1 MHNKLT
7 DKIDILVCR
16 LRWQNVRRLSHF
28 IALLKTYVHIIFS
41 TTTRVNKEQH
51 ILVLHGLHTE
61 LFEGSWTEYGLA
73 CMRNVS
79 TYDRNWFLK
88 RIQFILCPQNSRY
101 LPPRM
106 ELLWRL
112 LLLHKC
118 RMLLLA
124 DRRSK
129 LLDHEFKSG
138 DSSQPRGKCLYAAP
152 SQRRQILDWTQWP
165 KRGGLLCVDKQRDK

>member
-1 MHNKLT
+1 MPKREAGIPFQCLT
-7 DKIDILVCR
+7 QDMYTLFFPQSQGFKIR
-16 LRWQNVRRLSHF
+16 NN
-28 IALLKTYVHIIFS
+28 IFWYS
-41 TTTRVNKEQH
+41 TDCTQSY
-51 ILVLHGLHTE
+51 
-61 LFEGSWTEYGLA
+61 FSSWTEYGLT

-79 TYDRNWFLK
+79 TYDRNWFPK
-88 RIQFILCPQNSRY
+88 RIQFNLCPQNSRY

-118 RMLLLA
+118 RMLFLA

-138 DSSQPRGKCLYAAP
+138 DSSQPGGKCLYSAP

>member
-1 MHNKLT
+1 MPKREAAIPFQCLT
-7 DKIDILVCR
+7 QDMYTLFFP
-16 LRWQNVRRLSHF
+16 QS
-28 IALLKTYVHIIFS
+28 
-41 TTTRVNKEQH
+41 
-51 ILVLHGLHTE
+51 HGLIRDSIFWYSTDCRQSC
-61 LFEGSWTEYGLA
+61 FSSWTEYGLA

-118 RMLLLA
+118 RMLFLA

-129 LLDHEFKSG
+129 LLNHEFKFG
-138 DSSQPRGKCLYAAP
+138 DSAQPRGKCLYSTP
-152 SQRRQILDWTQWP
+152 SQWRQILDWTQWP
-165 KRGGLLCVDKQRDK
+165 KRGGLVCVDKQRDK

>member
-1 MHNKLT
+1 MPKREAAIPFQCLT
-7 DKIDILVCR
+7 QDMYTLFFPQSQGLIR
-16 LRWQNVRRLSHF
+16 NN
-28 IALLKTYVHIIFS
+28 IFWYS
-41 TTTRVNKEQH
+41 TDCTQSC
-51 ILVLHGLHTE
+51 
-61 LFEGSWTEYGLA
+61 FSSWTEYGLA

-118 RMLLLA
+118 RMLFLV
-124 DRRSK
+124 DRRSQ

-138 DSSQPRGKCLYAAP
+138 DSSQPRGKCLCSAP

-165 KRGGLLCVDKQRDK
+165 KRGGVFCVDKQRDK

>member
-16 LRWQNVRRLSHF
+16 LRCQNVRRLSHF
-28 IALLKTYVHIIFS
+28 IASLKTYVRIIFP
-41 TTTRVNKEQH
+41 TTTRVNKEKH

-61 LFEGSWTEYGLA
+61 LYLGLWTEYGLA

-79 TYDRNWFLK
+79 TYDRNWFPK

-101 LPPRM
+101 LPNRM

-118 RMLLLA
+118 RMLFLD

-129 LLDHEFKSG
+129 LLNHEFKFG
-138 DSSQPRGKCLYAAP
+138 DSAQPRGKCLYSTP
-152 SQRRQILDWTQWP
+152 SQWRLILDWTQWP
-165 KRGGLLCVDKQRDK
+165 KRGGLVCVDKQRDK